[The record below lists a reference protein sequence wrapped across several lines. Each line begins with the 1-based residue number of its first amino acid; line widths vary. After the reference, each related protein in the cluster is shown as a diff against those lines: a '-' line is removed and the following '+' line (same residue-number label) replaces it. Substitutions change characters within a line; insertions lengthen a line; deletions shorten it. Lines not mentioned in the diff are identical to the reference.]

1 MADENFN
8 LNEINGGK
16 PLKPQS
22 RRSRTAKPQT
32 RAKTAKRATSSARGR
47 SRSRSTVVGSRLYA
61 RGASGL
67 TRAVRDAAEGAQTWA
82 QSARDAMPR
91 LARNIHLPSPPSFN
105 ALAEASPVI
114 LGAVGLGIGVLLGAM
129 LPRDSLQGSMQG
141 MGLMART
148 SSPRRSSSRKAPAR
162 KASSRRGRKTRA
174 KSRRK

>member
-1 MADENFN
+1 MADENLS

-16 PLKPQS
+16 PLKPQL
-22 RRSRTAKPQT
+22 RRSRAGRPQV
-32 RAKTAKRATSSARGR
+32 RAKTTKRATSSAARSR
-47 SRSRSTVVGSRLYA
+47 SRSRSTNVGSRLYA
-61 RGASGL
+61 RGAGL
-67 TRAVRDAAEGAQTWA
+67 TRAMLDAAEGAQTWA

-141 MGLMART
+141 MGLMAR
-148 SSPRRSSSRKAPAR
+148 SSPRRTSSRKSPSR
-162 KASSRRGRKTRA
+162 KASTRGRKTRA

>member
-1 MADENFN
+1 MADENLN

-22 RRSRTAKPQT
+22 RRSRTAKPQV
-32 RAKTAKRATSSARGR
+32 RAKTAKRATSSAR
-47 SRSRSTVVGSRLYA
+47 SRKNVGSRLYA
-61 RGASGL
+61 RGTSGL

-91 LARNIHLPSPPSFN
+91 LRNIHLPSPPSFD
-105 ALAEASPVI
+105 ALTEASPVI

-141 MGLMART
+141 MGLMAKSTSTRRT
-148 SSPRRSSSRKAPAR
+148 SSRKSPAR
-162 KASSRRGRKTRA
+162 KASSRGRKTRA

>member
-1 MADENFN
+1 MADENLS

-22 RRSRTAKPQT
+22 RRSRTARP
-32 RAKTAKRATSSARGR
+32 RAKTAKRATSSARSR
-47 SRSRSTVVGSRLYA
+47 SRSRSTNVGSRLYA
-61 RGASGL
+61 RGAGL
-67 TRAVRDAAEGAQTWA
+67 TRAMLDAAEGAQTWA

-141 MGLMART
+141 MGLMAR
-148 SSPRRSSSRKAPAR
+148 SSPRRTSSRKSPSR
-162 KASSRRGRKTRA
+162 KASTRGRKTRA

>member
-8 LNEINGGK
+8 LKEINGGK

-22 RRSRTAKPQT
+22 RRSRTAKSQT

-129 LPRDSLQGSMQG
+129 LPRDSLQG